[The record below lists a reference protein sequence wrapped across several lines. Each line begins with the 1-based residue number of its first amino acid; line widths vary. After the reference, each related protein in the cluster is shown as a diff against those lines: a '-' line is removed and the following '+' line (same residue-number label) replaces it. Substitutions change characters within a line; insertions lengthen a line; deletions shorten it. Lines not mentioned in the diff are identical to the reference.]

1 MTNYVI
7 TKEMLLRARD
17 YVPARE
23 KEVFCSAA
31 AQNCFD
37 KLSVRASINGAEVE
51 MPPMYGENGVI
62 RSRYLLSALLRLYFR
77 VDYEPVEADGFILA
91 LDDYD
96 RWAAHHPLNTIE
108 RMKSRADLKDKAFDL
123 LADYRELERLLNNEI
138 RKLSAAYNDTVSRL
152 VAELSGNMTPEA
164 IEAFDELQRQMQ
176 ERLAAVK
183 KVEPGVIPD
192 AEGSV

>member
-7 TKEMLLRARD
+7 TEEMLRKARD

-37 KLSVRASINGAEVE
+37 KLSVRASINGSEVE

-77 VDYEPVEADGFILA
+77 VDYEPVEADGFILS

-96 RWAAHHPLNTIE
+96 RWAARHPLNTIE
-108 RMKSRADLKDKAFDL
+108 RMKSKAALKDKAFDL

-138 RKLSAAYNDTVSRL
+138 RKLAAAYNDTVSRL

-164 IEAFDELQRQMQ
+164 IEAFDEFSARCRSGLR
-176 ERLAAVK
+176 RLRK
-183 KVEPGVIPD
+183 WSRG
-192 AEGSV
+192 

>member
-1 MTNYVI
+1 MNYVI
-7 TKEMLLRARD
+7 TEEMLRRARD

-37 KLSVRASINGAEVE
+37 RMTVRASINGAEVE
-51 MPPMYGENGVI
+51 MPPMYGENGMI

-77 VDYEPVEADGFILA
+77 AEYDPVEADGFILS

-96 RWAAHHPLNTIE
+96 RWASHHPLNTIE
-108 RMKSRADLKDKAFDL
+108 RMKSRAALKDKAFDL

-138 RKLSAAYNDTVSRL
+138 RKLAAAYNDTVSRL
-152 VAELSGNMTPEA
+152 VAELAGNMTPEA
-164 IEAFDELQRQMQ
+164 VEAFGDLQRQMEAQ
-176 ERLAAVK
+176 IAAMGGNRPEVT
-183 KVEPGVIPD
+183 PD